1 MERSAEKPLP
11 DNFRDFAFCHDQKI
25 ADLAQLV
32 STVDEYWGLD
42 NRYLSSY
49 LRATYVRAA
58 QVWNKADDVAACPEG
73 LLFDDDK
80 ALFNTGLFTD
90 SFEVVYLLFES
101 NRKPDAC
108 QPWFLKGCFKES
120 DRALD
125 AFPSLPGRV
134 HYGDEPA
141 DLIFDYRLEIRLN
154 YDHIL
159 RDEENV
165 KRLPERLRGEESFA
179 LLRSAFEGAVDVAR
193 RRAAANYT
201 VAVPQFYN
209 GRLQLLLPLC
219 LIGEEPDLALAI
231 ERVNGHYAART
242 CLDMEMAYCNAR
254 VICRPE
260 ASWICRAGFTV

>member
-1 MERSAEKPLP
+1 MERVAGEPLP
-11 DNFRDFAFCHDQKI
+11 DNFKDFAFCHDQKI
-25 ADLAQLV
+25 VDLTQLV
-32 STVDEYWGLD
+32 SSVDEYWGED
-42 NRYLSSY
+42 NRFLLSY
-49 LRATYVRAA
+49 LRATYLRAS
-58 QVWNKADDVAACPEG
+58 QLWNRTDDGAHCSEG
-73 LLFDDDK
+73 LSFSDGK
-80 ALFNTGLFTD
+80 ALLNTGLFTE
-90 SFEVVYLLFES
+90 SFEAVYLLFEP
-101 NRKPDAC
+101 NQKQDAP

-125 AFPSLPGRV
+125 VFPSLPGRV

-141 DLIFDYRLEIRLN
+141 DLVFDYRLEIRLN

-165 KRLPERLRGEESFA
+165 KRLPMGLRGEESFA
-179 LLRSAFEGAVDVAR
+179 LLRSSFEGAVEVAR

-219 LIGEEPDLALAI
+219 LMGREPDLALAI

-254 VICRPE
+254 VICKPE
-260 ASWICRAGFTV
+260 ASWIRPAGFMV